1 MMRIPSFRG
10 LGLAAALLVGTSSI
24 ALATPSGT
32 TVTNTVDL
40 SYETS
45 GVPVTVDDAATTSF
59 VVDTAVDLIVE
70 GMDASNSVTAT
81 RNQAQAVLT
90 FRVENLGNDT
100 RGYDINVGRTG
111 DIGLTYNAAGP
122 GAPGTYFVAYGTSPT
137 YSAGTSTVYNTAG
150 LVNVSDLDEGEEF
163 YVYIVANIPASV
175 VDDQTDTFT
184 VTATTLNAGTNVA
197 TTELTGQGV
206 NNVDVVFADPGV
218 NGFEADTETL
228 VIAAPELTVTKTRI
242 VIDENRQGTFNCVT
256 GTADPAAAA
265 YIPGACVQYTITVS
279 NAAGASTAADDIVV
293 TDVLP
298 SDVTY
303 ATHAAGTFDS
313 VVLSGG
319 NTLTASE
326 ASVAPGGTVSF
337 TIRATID

>member
-1 MMRIPSFRG
+1 MRIPSFRG

-81 RNQAQAVLT
+81 RNQEDVVLT

-100 RGYDINVGRTG
+100 FGYDINVTRTG
-111 DIGLTYNAAGP
+111 TVGLTYDAAGA
-122 GAPGTYFVAYGTSPT
+122 GTPGTYFVAYGTSPT
-137 YSAGTSTVYNTAG
+137 YNAGTATVYNTAG
-150 LVNVSDLDEGEEF
+150 LVNVMDRDEGEEF

-206 NNVDVVFADPGV
+206 NNVDIVFADPAEDGL
-218 NGFEADTETL
+218 ESDAETL
-228 VIAAPELTVTKTRI
+228 VIAAPELTATKTRI
-242 VIDENRQGTFNCVT
+242 VIDENRQGTFNCAT
-256 GTADPAAAA
+256 GLADPAAEA
-265 YIPGACVQYTITVS
+265 YIPGACIQYTITVS
-279 NAAGASTAADDIVV
+279 NAAGSSNAADDVV
-293 TDVLP
+293 ITDALP
-298 SDVTY
+298 ADVTY
-303 ATHAAGTFDS
+303 VTHSAGTFDT
-313 VVLSGG
+313 VTLSGS
-319 NTLTASE
+319 TLTASE
-326 ASVAPGGTVSF
+326 ASIAPGASVSF
-337 TIRATID
+337 TVRATID